1 MQLRCFAGFVM
12 LPHFPLG
19 TTPFDDSRVYGKTS
33 QDLEVAIGSS
43 YYYRVKCYRRVML
56 QEVHSVFGFDTT

>member
-1 MQLRCFAGFVM
+1 MQLICFAGFVM

-43 YYYRVKCYRRVML
+43 SYYRVKC
-56 QEVHSVFGFDTT
+56 